1 MVIVTFPYS
10 GESAHDLM
18 HSGAGRFAV
27 SVIDADAQF
36 RRAARYAPAAGGLA
50 TLELDSVERY
60 DAPSADKRLGCIVVE
75 PRLDDWQQ
83 LQVLPSGMSS
93 SEHLPLLLVAAEATA
108 TAHDVVVAFKSGV
121 SDFLSKPI
129 DDSLTQLINAYRA
142 VLKT

>member
-1 MVIVTFPYS
+1 MAIVTFPYS

-83 LQVLPSGMSS
+83 LQVRPSGVSS

-108 TAHDVVVAFKSGV
+108 TATT
-121 SDFLSKPI
+121 LSSRSNPGFRFPLQADRRRRI
-129 DDSLTQLINAYRA
+129 YRRRQSCN
-142 VLKT
+142 